1 MGRSVPH
8 SPTLYFSLPR
18 SFDVSVPRSPCHD
31 WSVPLLPLSSPYM
44 KSLKLDDQFFIKIYI
59 FVQKRHTYVIMAKSE
74 VTGCV
79 CFCQGASSAANH
91 HLRFPGIE
99 PPPQLAVAAG
109 PRPCLLVTLC
119 RARTPPQAR
128 SALCQAEEGTRVPS
142 VAVVH
147 GPSRRLTRQ
156 SCFLSDPCSHHSSQK
171 QSEEKN
177 IYFYLFWCLFKK
189 LKGKNTLKP

>member
-8 SPTLYFSLPR
+8 SPTLYFSLPEEL
-18 SFDVSVPRSPCHD
+18 DVSVPRSPCHD

-79 CFCQGASSAANH
+79 CFCQGASSAANY

-109 PRPCLLVTLC
+109 PPLSPSYPVQSSDAASGPLCALPGGGGDSPAVCGGCSRPFAATDAAKLLPVGSL
-119 RARTPPQAR
+119 
-128 SALCQAEEGTRVPS
+128 
-142 VAVVH
+142 
-147 GPSRRLTRQ
+147 
-156 SCFLSDPCSHHSSQK
+156 
-171 QSEEKN
+171 
-177 IYFYLFWCLFKK
+177 
-189 LKGKNTLKP
+189 